1 MNNKTCH
8 ELNTLLKEKKLSSVE
23 LTEAVLAQI
32 DKVEG
37 KIQAYVTVT
46 KEEALKQARAADE
59 RIKNNENV
67 TPLTGIPIAVKDNM
81 CTKGILTTC
90 SSKILNNY
98 LPPYDATIVTKL
110 KEAGAVIVGK
120 TNLDEFAMG
129 SSTENSG
136 IHPTHNPWN
145 IETVPGGSSG
155 GSAAAVAA
163 SECIMATGS
172 DTGGSIR
179 QPAAFCGVV
188 GLKPTYG
195 RVSRYGLVA
204 FASSLDQIGPLTKD
218 VTDTAIML
226 QAMAGHDKLDST
238 SVDLPVPD
246 YKKALVDDVK
256 GMKIGVIKELLG
268 EGISEEVK
276 ASIKE
281 AIKKYEEL
289 GAKIIEVSLPSFE
302 YAVSTYYLI
311 APAEASSNLARY
323 DGVKFG
329 HRSKEAKDLI
339 SMYYQTREE
348 GFGQEVKRRIMI
360 GTYAL
365 SAGYYDAYYLKALKV
380 RTLIKQD
387 FEKAFQKCDVLIS
400 PTAPSVAFKAG
411 EKSEDPLSMYLS
423 DIATIPINLAGLP
436 AISLPCGFSSNL
448 PIGLQIIGRAFDEE
462 TILRA
467 AFAFEQNTEW
477 HKQKPVI

>member
-8 ELNTLLKEKKLSSVE
+8 ELNSLLRNKEISSLE
-23 LTEAVLAQI
+23 LTEAVLSQI

-37 KIQAYVTVT
+37 NIQAYVTVT

-59 RIKNNENV
+59 RIKKGENV

-81 CTKGILTTC
+81 CTKGVLTTC

-145 IETVPGGSSG
+145 TETVPGGSSG

-218 VTDTAIML
+218 VTDTAIFL
-226 QAMAGHDKLDST
+226 QAMAGHDKMDST
-238 SVDLPVPD
+238 SVNLPVPD

-276 ASIKE
+276 KSIKE

-329 HRSKEAKDLI
+329 HRSKDAKDLI

-411 EKSEDPLSMYLS
+411 EKSGDPLSMYLS

-436 AISLPCGFSSNL
+436 AISLPCGFSNKL
-448 PIGLQIIGRAFDEE
+448 PIGLQIIGKAFDEE
-462 TILRA
+462 TILRT
-467 AFAFEQNTEW
+467 AFAFEQNTNW